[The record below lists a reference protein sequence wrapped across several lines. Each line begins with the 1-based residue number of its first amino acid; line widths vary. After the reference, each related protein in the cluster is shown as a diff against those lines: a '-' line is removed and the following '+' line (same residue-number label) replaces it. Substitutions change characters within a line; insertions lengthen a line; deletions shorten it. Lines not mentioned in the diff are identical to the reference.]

1 MNKTLKRILVTTL
14 LIVMLNNFIFS
25 NISFV
30 YAEDDEADMKRVMG
44 PIVSSVVGLL
54 TLPIRLIAVFI
65 GNAINRVTALVA
77 YSQYPEDGTN
87 DSDGKAS
94 TINPF
99 DILFNK
105 VQLVDINFFHIDN
118 SKTIVNTIRKGV
130 ASWYYV
136 MRLIATAILLVILV
150 YVGIRMA
157 LSTVASEKAT
167 YKKMLFDWAMSL
179 AIIYVLHYLIIFVL
193 YLNDAIVSTLEAA
206 AATDT
211 GEVSAIIDALFVLSK
226 KWMNINS
233 IPATA
238 VYCLLGWQT
247 IGLLISYFN
256 RMLKLAF
263 LLIIAPLITITY
275 SIDKMG
281 DGKAQVLNRWL
292 KEFIYTILI
301 QPFHCIIY
309 ITLVSTS
316 FKLMTSVATYTNGK
330 ANIPNAKTT
339 DMIAAGILAILC
351 IRFIKEAEN
360 LVRSIFNFQDQNQNT
375 SLAAGAATAALAVRY
390 SRGFGATAGRALG
403 KGVTALR
410 NAPSGIRNGVM
421 DMKANLHAISSIASS
436 GGKSFS
442 QRKDEYYNN
451 VSSRAEAREQELQ
464 QLERYKG
471 LPEQK
476 LTANKDKR
484 SAEVAERT
492 KQLMEQGMSATR
504 AAAIARNEVSKRHY
518 KANKAGPVGRGARR
532 TISKVSGGYNKVRN
546 AALDIGRNSYV
557 LKSMGQYAKFSAA
570 AATGVLAGTAA
581 YSSGKSNIF
590 TAFGAGVAAH
600 KATSAGIDEYY
611 KSTMG
616 FFAGNVRNSLK
627 SIGVS
632 NDEEA
637 RSLITKIMANGDK
650 YESDD
655 ELKDL
660 VEAIKKELMAIGR
673 SESEVANIRN
683 QIETEI
689 ASGRPVNP
697 EDIIQRLYGNSGQNI
712 DGLKNATRNLSDFEN
727 EKNIYN
733 MSKQATDFGISGDRF
748 ISSSVRSM
756 TGSDF
761 TDSRVNGAGRSGYA
775 EGSVEQRA
783 ADESIGRSDV
793 AGLSVEEKEKLQD
806 ELDRMLKSK
815 QRELEGY
822 TNYGIQN
829 ETLEKEVRRLE
840 ENKKA
845 VDLELQKNYE
855 ENARDLVAQLSA
867 AQRTLSEE
875 EAESIARDTLDKV
888 SFEIQLQQEF
898 KRKVKEFSDMKSQL
912 ERDAQTLTQRE
923 LELRRKE
930 VVKKQEEL
938 SIFSQNMKLVED
950 SQAAN

>member
-330 ANIPNAKTT
+330 ANIPNAKNSENN
-339 DMIAAGILAILC
+339 LC
-351 IRFIKEAEN
+351 IAGHNYGNDNFFSNIYKLEKKDLIK
-360 LVRSIFNFQDQNQNT
+360 I
-375 SLAAGAATAALAVRY
+375 
-390 SRGFGATAGRALG
+390 
-403 KGVTALR
+403 
-410 NAPSGIRNGVM
+410 
-421 DMKANLHAISSIASS
+421 
-436 GGKSFS
+436 
-442 QRKDEYYNN
+442 KDLYNN
-451 VSSRAEAREQELQ
+451 TFNYSV
-464 QLERYKG
+464 YKTF
-471 LPEQK
+471 E
-476 LTANKDKR
+476 
-484 SAEVAERT
+484 
-492 KQLMEQGMSATR
+492 
-504 AAAIARNEVSKRHY
+504 
-518 KANKAGPVGRGARR
+518 
-532 TISKVSGGYNKVRN
+532 
-546 AALDIGRNSYV
+546 
-557 LKSMGQYAKFSAA
+557 
-570 AATGVLAGTAA
+570 
-581 YSSGKSNIF
+581 
-590 TAFGAGVAAH
+590 
-600 KATSAGIDEYY
+600 IDESDIQTIIYP
-611 KSTMG
+611 S
-616 FFAGNVRNSLK
+616 S
-627 SIGVS
+627 
-632 NDEEA
+632 D
-637 RSLITKIMANGDK
+637 IT
-650 YESDD
+650 
-655 ELKDL
+655 ELTLLTCNNYNNKRIIVKAKL
-660 VEAIKKELMAIGR
+660 IKK
-673 SESEVANIRN
+673 
-683 QIETEI
+683 
-689 ASGRPVNP
+689 
-697 EDIIQRLYGNSGQNI
+697 
-712 DGLKNATRNLSDFEN
+712 
-727 EKNIYN
+727 
-733 MSKQATDFGISGDRF
+733 
-748 ISSSVRSM
+748 
-756 TGSDF
+756 
-761 TDSRVNGAGRSGYA
+761 
-775 EGSVEQRA
+775 
-783 ADESIGRSDV
+783 
-793 AGLSVEEKEKLQD
+793 
-806 ELDRMLKSK
+806 
-815 QRELEGY
+815 
-822 TNYGIQN
+822 
-829 ETLEKEVRRLE
+829 
-840 ENKKA
+840 
-845 VDLELQKNYE
+845 
-855 ENARDLVAQLSA
+855 
-867 AQRTLSEE
+867 
-875 EAESIARDTLDKV
+875 
-888 SFEIQLQQEF
+888 
-898 KRKVKEFSDMKSQL
+898 
-912 ERDAQTLTQRE
+912 
-923 LELRRKE
+923 
-930 VVKKQEEL
+930 
-938 SIFSQNMKLVED
+938 
-950 SQAAN
+950 